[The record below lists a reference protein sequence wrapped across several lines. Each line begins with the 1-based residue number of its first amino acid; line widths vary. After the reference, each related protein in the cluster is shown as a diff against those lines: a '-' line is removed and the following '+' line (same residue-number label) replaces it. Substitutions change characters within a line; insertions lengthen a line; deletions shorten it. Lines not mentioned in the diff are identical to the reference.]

1 MADMIAYEQHPV
13 SPERKKELR
22 EQGYK
27 ILDVIFKPADEP
39 EDGELSAKELIA
51 LIAELSDKEKL
62 SEYAVDKRKTVKEAA
77 EKRLS
82 ELE

>member
-27 ILDVIFKPADEP
+27 ILDVIFKPVEV
-39 EDGELSAKELIA
+39 EQE
-51 LIAELSDKEKL
+51 EKP
-62 SEYAVDKRKTVKEAA
+62 KRQSKSKAA
-77 EKRLS
+77 E
-82 ELE
+82 

>member
-1 MADMIAYEQHPV
+1 MQKVIYEPHPV

-27 ILDVIFKPADEP
+27 ILDAIFKPAGEP

-62 SEYAVDKRKTVKEAA
+62 SEYAVDKRKTVKDAA

-82 ELE
+82 ELQ